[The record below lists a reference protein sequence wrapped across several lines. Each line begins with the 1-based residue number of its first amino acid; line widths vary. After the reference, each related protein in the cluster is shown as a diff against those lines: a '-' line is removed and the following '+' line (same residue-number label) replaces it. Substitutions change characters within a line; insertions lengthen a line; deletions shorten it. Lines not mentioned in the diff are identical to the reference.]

1 MSVDQVTTNI
11 FPDIV
16 KAILSGWEVVVY
28 YEGQRCV
35 CYLSPHLGFAI
46 RNQRQCLGSLTPAIC
61 ESMDGSTTEVN
72 GQTYLTAELIELLAA
87 PRRLNSTDELVEL
100 LVDIEPLQYIP
111 T

>member
-1 MSVDQVTTNI
+1 
-11 FPDIV
+11 
-16 KAILSGWEVVVY
+16 
-28 YEGQRCV
+28 
-35 CYLSPHLGFAI
+35 
-46 RNQRQCLGSLTPAIC
+46 
-61 ESMDGSTTEVN
+61 MDGSTTEVN